1 MKVGTSTVLAF
12 DSREARS
19 PHAAVPLEV
28 ETSASVQFVPRTDH
42 IPVLDGLRG
51 IAVLLVLWSH
61 LEAVTAHTPL
71 RFVDYVLQ
79 PGYLGVDIFF
89 VLSGF
94 LITRILLSN
103 RARRRPVKNFLI
115 RRFLRIFPIYY
126 LTVLVVGF
134 WHPGAYVWWC
144 AVYLSNFYLPFNPRP
159 VPLGHTWSLAVEEH
173 FYLVWPWV
181 VQKLSWRTSRAVAL
195 WGVLPV
201 AVIAASIALAVG
213 PRVTMGRFIYMGTIF
228 RASSLALGAL
238 FAFHEGWLRANT
250 RNCWRVFGWMLLPAL
265 IILPLGEFVFEG
277 LIPLTKM
284 VGFSILCS
292 AILSAALALRD
303 ASTWPARVLRSAAL
317 TFVGRISYGLYLY
330 HAPIFN
336 AFGLV
341 RHGYAAAHTGA
352 FAVLATFVVATV
364 SFYAFEQPLLR
375 LKERFQ

>member
-1 MKVGTSTVLAF
+1 MVLAF
-12 DSREARS
+12 EGEGLHSEREAIAR
-19 PHAAVPLEV
+19 E
-28 ETSASVQFVPRTDH
+28 SAPSDASALFIPRTDH

-51 IAVLLVLWSH
+51 VAVLLVLWSH

-71 RFVDYVLQ
+71 RVVDYVLQ

-103 RARRRPVKNFLI
+103 RARQRPVKNFLI

-126 LTVLVVGF
+126 LTVLVVGLI
-134 WHPGAYVWWC
+134 HPGRYVWWC
-144 AVYLSNFYLPFNPRP
+144 AVYLSNFYLPFNPKP

-173 FYLVWPWV
+173 FYLIWPWV
-181 VQKLSWRTSRAVAL
+181 VHKLSWRGSRAVAV
-195 WGVLPV
+195 WGVLPL
-201 AVIAASIALAVG
+201 AVIAAAVALAIG
-213 PRVTMGRFIYMGTIF
+213 PRVQMGRFIYMGTMF

-238 FAFHEGWLRANT
+238 FAFHEGWLRART
-250 RNCWRVFGWMLLPAL
+250 GNCWRVFGSMILPAL
-265 IILPLGEFVFEG
+265 VILPLGEFVFEG

-284 VGFSILCS
+284 VGFSMLCS
-292 AILSAALALRD
+292 AVLAAALGLRD
-303 ASTWPARVLRSAAL
+303 SSAWPARVMRSAAL

-341 RHGYAAAHTGA
+341 RHGYAPVSAG
-352 FAVLATFVVATV
+352 VLAVAATFGLATV
-364 SFYAFEQPLLR
+364 SFYALEQPLLR